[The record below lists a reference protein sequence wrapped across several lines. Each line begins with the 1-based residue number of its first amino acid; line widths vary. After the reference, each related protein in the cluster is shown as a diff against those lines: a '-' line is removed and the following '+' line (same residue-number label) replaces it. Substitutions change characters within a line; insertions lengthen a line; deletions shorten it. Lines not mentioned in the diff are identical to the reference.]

1 MKLPV
6 NESPTDRALRI
17 TAGGALLVGAGMLT
31 GVFQIVLLIISLAL
45 LITGIVGFCGL
56 YSLFG
61 ISTCPVKLSSISK
74 KKRK

>member
-6 NESPTDRALRI
+6 NESPSDRALRI

-31 GVFQIVLLIISLAL
+31 GTAQVLLVIVSLAL
-45 LITGIVGFCGL
+45 LITGILGFCGL

-61 ISTCPVKLSSISK
+61 VSTCPVKLSSKSK
-74 KKRK
+74 KKKK